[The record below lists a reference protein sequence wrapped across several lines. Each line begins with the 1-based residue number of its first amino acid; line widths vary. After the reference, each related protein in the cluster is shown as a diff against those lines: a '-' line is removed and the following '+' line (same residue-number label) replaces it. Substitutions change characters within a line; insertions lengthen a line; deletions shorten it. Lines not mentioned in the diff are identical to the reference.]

1 MSEPVSFDRIADRY
15 DETRGGLERGRE
27 VADVFHGVLPR
38 TGTLLEVGIG
48 TGLVAAGLAERGRT
62 VVGVDLSPRMLSHAA
77 ARLPGRLAVADARR
91 LPLATASVAGVY
103 LVHVLHLTGDLD
115 ATLAEAVRV
124 VQPGGVV
131 AATAQSRQEPQSDL
145 HEILHDLQR
154 GLPPRPDREDAVV
167 DAAARQGLRLLDRRV
182 ASRGYLHLSPATV
195 AQRLAERSWSW
206 MWSVADAETWRSMAE
221 PALARIRALPDQD
234 RPRPDATS
242 APVLVFAPV

>member
-1 MSEPVSFDRIADRY
+1 VSEPVSFDRIADRY

-167 DAAARQGLRLLDRRV
+167 DAAAGRDCACWTG
-182 ASRGYLHLSPATV
+182 G
-195 AQRLAERSWSW
+195 
-206 MWSVADAETWRSMAE
+206 
-221 PALARIRALPDQD
+221 
-234 RPRPDATS
+234 
-242 APVLVFAPV
+242 